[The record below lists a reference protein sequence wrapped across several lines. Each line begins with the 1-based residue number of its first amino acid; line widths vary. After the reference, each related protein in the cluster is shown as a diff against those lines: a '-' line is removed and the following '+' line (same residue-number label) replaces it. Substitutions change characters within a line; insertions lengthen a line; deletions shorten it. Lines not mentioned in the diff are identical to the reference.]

1 MPNPPRSLVGKLL
14 IKLHLKK
21 KSPPPTTG
29 GGTPDTSEAEGKVDN
44 ARQDIVRQLN
54 TLAEGVG
61 KLPYEPLS
69 KPLAERLAVLRE
81 QLDTLGSLPSIQAKA
96 HRLMQVKE
104 AAGPLAKEL
113 TQAQQRAQ
121 QVKGSIDTQAQ
132 ALTKLGQDLT
142 AITVKSAH
150 DRLETRLTQ
159 LQLQLDGFKAPAS
172 LDDLDKPASLASPIN
187 DLKKDI
193 EDTKSDMTKAL
204 KSQLDLSTTPLTTF
218 RNQLKGKLPATRGG
232 LSPDLIVAEK
242 KAVAVQALIDTE
254 QWSKVAAQAQKVH
267 DACADMT
274 LRMDEL
280 QNIEAM
286 PEGDG
291 KLKSKLDSA
300 AARAKLTKAKLSK
313 HKDFKT
319 AFKDLHDGLDTK
331 LGYIEWYAAN
341 LGTANKGDALTWLG
355 LLQAD
360 DRRARRSLDTYLEY
374 DQVRS
379 EVLSLITELE
389 KHPQSGAIQ
398 AELKRIKVGKDAA
411 HKDGANPD
419 KGWHCAKLALINL
432 KAQCVQTKALAD
444 RLEIQSA
451 SLPEV
456 TKLLKTQGL
465 DPKYVHTAMKILVE
479 EGCTPQKAVAM
490 AETASLYEGE
500 GLDEVDASHSA
511 RVKQSLMEGD
521 PKMTPQRAHAI
532 GKLVR
537 ARGTA
542 TGSDLKAVA
551 GDMKRMPEGAI
562 NALNACNVETVVC
575 QGPVTTAKPEL
586 HEVVPRGW
594 NADQTWDEVPGMG
607 GETELVVGTMDDGAG
622 GRKVPGPNEG
632 PCPHG
637 TPDLVGHEAGHT
649 IDTMGGGNRRN
660 LPVFVQARQEDVTL
674 GAGGDA
680 NGLRPIRDNYFM
692 STDETKQI
700 NNGGTVTPVA
710 QNEWSVQTEDAA
722 RSESFAE
729 SFALHCQANKT
740 KWPGMMKFWAG
751 YTW

>member
-1 MPNPPRSLVGKLL
+1 MPNPPRSLVGKVL

-21 KSPPPTTG
+21 SPPPTT

-54 TLAEGVG
+54 TLADGIG
-61 KLPYEPLS
+61 KLYEPLA

-81 QLDTLGSLPSIQAKA
+81 QLDTLGSLPSVQAKA

-104 AAGPLAKEL
+104 AAGLLAKEL

-121 QVKGSIDTQAQ
+121 QVKNSIDTQARS
-132 ALTKLGQDLT
+132 LTSLEQDLG

-150 DRLETRLTQ
+150 DRLENRLKQ
-159 LQLQLDGFKAPAS
+159 LQLQLDGLKAPAT
-172 LDDLDKPASLASPIN
+172 LDDLDKPASLTSSID

-193 EDTKSDMTKAL
+193 KDTKDDMTKAL
-204 KSQLDLSTTPLTTF
+204 KSQRDLSTTPLTTF

-242 KAVAVQALIDTE
+242 KAAAVQVLIDTE

-291 KLKSKLDSA
+291 KLKAKLDSA
-300 AARAKLTKAKLSK
+300 VARAKLTKAKLSK
-313 HKDFKT
+313 HKDFNT
-319 AFKDLHDGLDTK
+319 AFKSLHDGLDTK

-341 LGTANKGDALTWLG
+341 LGTANKDDARSWLG
-355 LLQAD
+355 QLQAD
-360 DRRARRSLDTYLEY
+360 DRRARRSLDNYLEY
-374 DQVRS
+374 DQVRG
-379 EVLSLITELE
+379 EVLSLITALE
-389 KHPQSGAIQ
+389 KHAQSGAIQ
-398 AELKRIKVGKDAA
+398 AELKRIKAAKDAA
-411 HKDGANPD
+411 HKDGADPD

-432 KAQCVQTKALAD
+432 TAQCVQAKALAD
-444 RLEIQSA
+444 RLETQSA
-451 SLPEV
+451 SQPKV
-456 TKLLKTQGL
+456 ANLLKTKGL

-479 EGCTPQKAVAM
+479 EGCTPEKAVAM
-490 AETASLYEGE
+490 AEMASVYEGE

-511 RVKQSLMEGD
+511 RVKQSLMDDD

-542 TGSDLKAVA
+542 KGADLKAVA

-622 GRKVPGPNEG
+622 GRKVPGPGEG

-649 IDTMGGGNRRN
+649 IDKMGGGNRRN

-674 GAGGDA
+674 GAGGDV

-700 NNGGTVTPVA
+700 NHGGTVTAVA
-710 QNEWSVQTEDAA
+710 QSEWSVQTEDAA